1 MFCMKDKMIYLDN
14 NATTKVDAAVLEEML
29 PYFTEQYGNPS
40 SIRNAFGKAAH
51 NAVEDSMYM
60 IMDCFNAG
68 SINDFVITS
77 GATESNNLAIT
88 GVLEAYENPKKHI
101 VVSCIE
107 HSSIKKVCAFWEKKG
122 IECTYL
128 PVNAQGVISIQ
139 DLKNSIRNETCLI
152 SIMSA
157 NNEIGTI
164 QPIEEAANLAKENG
178 ILFHTDATQ
187 YLYFDFWNVKKIP
200 IDMIS
205 FSAHKLHGPKGIGGL
220 YVDGRARKKIQPIIL
235 GGGQQKNLRSGTLNV
250 PGIVGMAKAMCL
262 LKEEQSQINIRM
274 TRLRNLL
281 LDKLSEKNM
290 VCVNGSLSNRIP
302 NNLNIYFPGISA
314 MALIEKLPNLIF
326 STDSACSSQTE
337 NEKNEVLHAIGRSDQ
352 QIKESIRLG
361 LSKFTTE
368 EEVISAA
375 NQFKYALEMIS

>member
-1 MFCMKDKMIYLDN
+1 
-14 NATTKVDAAVLEEML
+14 
-29 PYFTEQYGNPS
+29 
-40 SIRNAFGKAAH
+40 
-51 NAVEDSMYM
+51 
-60 IMDCFNAG
+60 
-68 SINDFVITS
+68 
-77 GATESNNLAIT
+77 
-88 GVLEAYENPKKHI
+88 
-101 VVSCIE
+101 
-107 HSSIKKVCAFWEKKG
+107 
-122 IECTYL
+122 
-128 PVNAQGVISIQ
+128 
-139 DLKNSIRNETCLI
+139 
-152 SIMSA
+152 MSA

-326 STDSACSSQTE
+326 SRPE
-337 NEKNEVLHAIGRSDQ
+337 RWHNLFPR
-352 QIKESIRLG
+352 R
-361 LSKFTTE
+361 
-368 EEVISAA
+368 
-375 NQFKYALEMIS
+375 

>member
-1 MFCMKDKMIYLDN
+1 
-14 NATTKVDAAVLEEML
+14 
-29 PYFTEQYGNPS
+29 
-40 SIRNAFGKAAH
+40 
-51 NAVEDSMYM
+51 
-60 IMDCFNAG
+60 
-68 SINDFVITS
+68 
-77 GATESNNLAIT
+77 
-88 GVLEAYENPKKHI
+88 
-101 VVSCIE
+101 
-107 HSSIKKVCAFWEKKG
+107 
-122 IECTYL
+122 
-128 PVNAQGVISIQ
+128 
-139 DLKNSIRNETCLI
+139 
-152 SIMSA
+152 MSA

-164 QPIEEAANLAKENG
+164 QPIEEAANLARENG

-205 FSAHKLHGPKGIGGL
+205 FSAHKLHGPKGIGGI
-220 YVDGRARKKIQPIIL
+220 YVNGRTRKKIRPIIL

-290 VCVNGSLSNRIP
+290 VCVNGSLSNRIT
-302 NNLNIYFPGISA
+302 NNLNIYFPGIPA
-314 MALIEKLPNLIF
+314 TTLIEKLPNLIF
-326 STDSACSSQTE
+326 STGSACSSQTE